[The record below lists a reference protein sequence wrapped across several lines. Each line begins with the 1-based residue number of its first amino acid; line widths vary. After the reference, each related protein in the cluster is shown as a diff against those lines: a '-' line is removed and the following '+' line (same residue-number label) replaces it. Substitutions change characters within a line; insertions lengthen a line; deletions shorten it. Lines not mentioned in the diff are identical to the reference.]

1 MNWTIKYGEKP
12 MSKKPNRQIKFQFFR
27 VRNGNWSKDAGKWLH
42 DDTTFSP
49 GLKERLQR
57 VQTER
62 MVEYV
67 IDYAKIHGLKLEVK
81 NA

>member
-1 MNWTIKYGEKP
+1 VN
-12 MSKKPNRQIKFQFFR
+12 NNKFDPKLILGGI
-27 VRNGNWSKDAGKWLH
+27 VAIADALKISH
-42 DDTTFSP
+42 DDTTFSL

-57 VQTER
+57 AQTER

-67 IDYAKIHGLKLEVK
+67 IDYANIHGLKLEVK